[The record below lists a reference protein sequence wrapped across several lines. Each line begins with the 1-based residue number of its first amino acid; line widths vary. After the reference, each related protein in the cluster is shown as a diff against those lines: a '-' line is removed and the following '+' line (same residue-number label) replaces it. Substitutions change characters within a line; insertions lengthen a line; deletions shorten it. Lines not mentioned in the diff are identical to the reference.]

1 MQLQTRWEGSVHP
14 PYAAHS
20 PRAFHAIWCFMLKN
34 RSVPADIVLPHI
46 TYQNVAEAMAW
57 LTTAFGFSEHFRYG
71 ESGGRV
77 QGAQMRLG
85 NAWIMVN
92 SARPGSASP
101 AQIGHSTQSLTV
113 FVEDVNAH
121 FERAKSAGAKVVE
134 NLHETE
140 YGERQYGVE
149 DLEGHR
155 WLFARHAR
163 NVSPEEWGATIAG
176 PVLARFRGPNQA
188 LDFNEVEGHT
198 EWIWPLRSFEVQAD
212 PGAVTGAQASI
223 YSQAKVGLDLPLLD
237 GLYAMVPNAD
247 AGDLAK
253 VQTVVRS
260 QLMTLVDGLGATG
273 GPLVSHIDKLFELL
287 LGPGGLTNPEDL
299 PELCSLGLLR
309 HLFGL
314 ERSHVN
320 SVEDEQNLTN
330 YIILTDYVIGLN
342 QRWNDLRGFFIPR
355 DRAHPR

>member
-1 MQLQTRWEGSVHP
+1 MGSKTWKATH
-14 PYAAHS
+14 
-20 PRAFHAIWCFMLKN
+20 
-34 RSVPADIVLPHI
+34 
-46 TYQNVAEAMAW
+46 
-57 LTTAFGFSEHFRYG
+57 
-71 ESGGRV
+71 
-77 QGAQMRLG
+77 
-85 NAWIMVN
+85 
-92 SARPGSASP
+92 
-101 AQIGHSTQSLTV
+101 
-113 FVEDVNAH
+113 
-121 FERAKSAGAKVVE
+121 
-134 NLHETE
+134 
-140 YGERQYGVE
+140 
-149 DLEGHR
+149 

-176 PVLARFRGPNQA
+176 PVLAGFRGTPDQA
-188 LDFNEVEGHT
+188 FDSDEEGYT
-198 EWIWPLRSFEVQAD
+198 EWIWPIRSFEVQTD

-260 QLMTLVDGLGATG
+260 QLTTLVEGFGATG

-330 YIILTDYVIGLN
+330 YIILTDYVMGLN